1 MRRGG
6 TRSMPAFRSVMSV
19 LVRFVVRSFS
29 TTSRPALRAAA
40 CGGRP
45 RPAVTTRG
53 AIYRPE
59 LRTSSQ
65 TSAQISRTASDCHMT
80 TANAI
85 RPATTSRRSQ
95 GQARLT
101 RSPIALAP
109 STHPQQAGLW
119 RRRLAEWWAL
129 RLLLGVYSPLSIAAI
144 PPESQVGLS
153 WAMDPSDMS
162 WRWPDC
168 HSSCMSAAGLAV
180 PAVVQPDGP
189 VAELGPGD
197 QVEPV

>member
-1 MRRGG
+1 MRRCG
-6 TRSMPAFRSVMSV
+6 TWAKHAGVPLRLSV
-19 LVRFVVRSFS
+19 L
-29 TTSRPALRAAA
+29 LRALGDVSPHLKAGPA
-40 CGGRP
+40 GGRL

-101 RSPIALAP
+101 RSPFRSCFIHSSSTSRAVEAAPRGVVGFEVDRRCLLAAVDRGD
-109 STHPQQAGLW
+109 TA
-119 RRRLAEWWAL
+119 
-129 RLLLGVYSPLSIAAI
+129 SIAGWFAL
-144 PPESQVGLS
+144 GHG
-153 WAMDPSDMS
+153 PSDRS

-168 HSSCMSAAGLAV
+168 HSSCMSAAGLR
-180 PAVVQPDGP
+180 PAPIGRAGARQ
-189 VAELGPGD
+189 A
-197 QVEPV
+197 